1 MTTKQKNNTPVIRVT
16 QIEAFRRYIQQSEYD
31 NFEITEQSVIDSITG
46 EFKGN
51 EYSRIGTAF
60 HSIIETG
67 HPECTKAEPGERK
80 FIAYGREQT
89 ETLPEGRTF
98 SIDGHDITLDTAQ
111 CKIAL
116 DYRNTHQSAFH
127 EVRLFKRYEDVIV
140 TGQADMIEGTE
151 IRDIKTKYSAIRP
164 SDYTNSCQWRFYLD
178 IFNADVFHFDMF
190 QFHGYNIEK
199 HGYDVRG
206 LLLEQKHPSI
216 TCYRYERMQ
225 EDINI
230 LLSQFIEWAKERNLM
245 QYFKSYKQWSS
256 QEK

>member
-1 MTTKQKNNTPVIRVT
+1 MTTKQNSNTPVVRVT

-67 HPECTKAEPGERK
+67 HPKCTKAAPGERK
-80 FIAYGREQT
+80 FTAYGREQT
-89 ETLPEGRTF
+89 EPVPEGRTF
-98 SIDGHDITLDTAQ
+98 SIDGYDITLDTAQ
-111 CKIAL
+111 CKVAL
-116 DYRNTHQSAFH
+116 DYRSTHPGAFH
-127 EVRLFKRYEDVIV
+127 EVRLFKHYGDVIV

-151 IRDIKTKYSAIRP
+151 IHDIKTKYSAIRP
-164 SDYTNSCQWRFYLD
+164 SDYINSCQWRFYFDL
-178 IFNADVFHFDMF
+178 FNADVFHFDLF
-190 QFHGYNIEK
+190 QFHGYNLEK

-230 LLSQFIEWAKERNLM
+230 LLSQFIEWAKERNIM
-245 QYFKSYKQWSS
+245 QYFKNYNQWNS